1 MAPSSDSAAAEPAA
15 RTYSPGEIRIVISGV
30 LLGMFLAALDQT
42 IVATAL
48 PAIGG
53 ELKALDR
60 VSWLVSAYLLTSTA
74 STPIYGKLSDLYG
87 RRVVM
92 QAALGLFVLASLLCG
107 LAQGMTELIL
117 ARALQGL
124 GGGGLMSLAQTTVAD
139 VVSPRERG
147 RYQGYFIVNW
157 ALASVGGPVVGGLFV
172 DYLDWR
178 WVFWINLP
186 IGLIALLLCNL
197 ALRTLPVRKLKR
209 PIDYGG
215 ALLLTGSVTTLLLVA
230 SWGGTEL
237 AWSSPELILLAAAG
251 GVLALLLVLQELR
264 APEPMIPPRLF
275 RSRQFR
281 RTQLLNVLMAMAYL
295 DLVVY
300 LPLFLQLVLGMS
312 AGGSGLLIVP
322 LVFGTAIGAVSSGQI
337 TTHTGRYKWIAISGM
352 ALALV
357 ASLLIAGLGRGSSD
371 SNAILIFALF
381 GLGIGA
387 VMPVTL
393 VAVQNAAPPGDIGAG
408 TSSIAF
414 FRSLGASFSIA
425 LLGSVLIAAVNSRLA
440 GGAAPVDMAFLRGGA
455 AAIATLPESSR
466 ESLVAALETAFF
478 PLFAIN
484 AAIVACG
491 LVAALALPEVPLRSG
506 AVRKPGTAA
515 AD

>member
-1 MAPSSDSAAAEPAA
+1 MPSSDMAAAEPVA
-15 RTYSPGEIRIVISGV
+15 RTYSHSEIRIIISGV

-53 ELKALDR
+53 ELKSLDR

-87 RRVVM
+87 RRIVM
-92 QAALGLFVLASLLCG
+92 QAALGLFVLASLACG
-107 LAQGMTELIL
+107 LASGMTELIL
-117 ARALQGL
+117 ARAAQGL
-124 GGGGLMSLAQTTVAD
+124 GGGGLLSLAQATVAD

-157 ALASVGGPVVGGLFV
+157 ALASVGGPVIGGLFV

-186 IGLIALLLCNL
+186 IGLVALVLCTL
-197 ALRTLPVRKLKR
+197 ALRALPVRNLKR

-215 ALLLTGSVTTLLLVA
+215 ALLLTGSVTALLLVA

-237 AWSSPELILLAAAG
+237 AWSAPELILLAAAG
-251 GVLALLLVLQELR
+251 IALALLLVLQELR

-275 RSRQFR
+275 KSRPFR

-295 DLVVY
+295 DLIVY

-337 TTHTGRYKWIAISGM
+337 TTRTGRYKWLAISGM

-357 ASLLIAGLGRGSSD
+357 ASAAIAGLGRGSAEST
-371 SNAILIFALF
+371 AILLFALF
-381 GLGIGA
+381 GTGIGA

-393 VAVQNAAPPGDIGAG
+393 VAVQNAAEMGDIGAG

-425 LLGSVLIAAVNSRLA
+425 LLGSVLIGAVNSRLA
-440 GGAAPVDMAFLRGGA
+440 AGAAPVDMAFLRGGA
-455 AAIATLPESSR
+455 AAIATLPEAAR
-466 ESLVAALETAFF
+466 ESLVAALEGAFL